1 MNKVKEKLKKYFS
14 ENDIDKLLEKLESK
28 QRSFLINDNYFVKIG
43 KNSNKFFFDNL
54 IKEIDIYKNNQGNQ
68 NLPNL
73 IDYYI
78 CDDVCLIILEKING
92 KMIGQNRNE
101 FNLNLTKNERLNII
115 KNVLDIK
122 NIKINNNL
130 DNSYNREEC
139 LQKYLE
145 TSKMFL
151 DENIYNKIRKL
162 KNEIISEK
170 YERVIAHGDLIS
182 TNIMLNKDNVI
193 FIDWEF
199 ISYKP
204 KYYDLIYFLLF
215 SKTDNSIDIIDEID
229 FNIDKKESFKDGI
242 LLCLK
247 EIKNNSKLYGKID
260 YKIINKN
267 ISRWKRE
274 LNNLLEKFQLKNTSL
289 QK

>member
-78 CDDVCLIILEKING
+78 DDNVCLIILEKING
-92 KMIGQNRNE
+92 KTIGQNRNE
-101 FNLNLTKNERLNII
+101 FNLNLTKNERINII

-145 TSKMFL
+145 ASKMFL
-151 DENIYNKIRKL
+151 DENVYKKIRKL
-162 KNEIISEK
+162 QDEIISEK
-170 YERVIAHGDLIS
+170 YERVIAHSDLIS
-182 TNIMLNKDNVI
+182 TNIMLNKDNVL

-229 FNIDKKESFKDGI
+229 FNIDKKEAFKDGI
-242 LLCLK
+242 ILCLK
-247 EIKNNSKLYGKID
+247 EIKNNSKLYGKIND
-260 YKIINKN
+260 KIINKN
-267 ISRWKRE
+267 INRWKRE
-274 LNNLLEKFQLKNTSL
+274 LNNILEKF
-289 QK
+289 

>member
-78 CDDVCLIILEKING
+78 GDNVCLIILEKING
-92 KMIGQNRNE
+92 KTIGQNRNE
-101 FNLNLTKNERLNII
+101 FNLNLTKNERINII

-145 TSKMFL
+145 ASKMFL
-151 DENIYNKIRKL
+151 DEKIYNKIRKL

-182 TNIMLNKDNVI
+182 TNIMLNKDNII

-199 ISYKP
+199 TSYKP

-215 SKTDNSIDIIDEID
+215 SKTYNSIDIIDEFD
-229 FNIDKKESFKDGI
+229 FNIDKKEALKDGVI
-242 LLCLK
+242 LCLK
-247 EIKNNSKLYGKID
+247 EIQNNSKLYGKID
-260 YKIINKN
+260 DKIVNKN
-267 ISRWKRE
+267 INRWKRE
-274 LNNLLEKFQLKNTSL
+274 LSDILEKF
-289 QK
+289 

>member
-78 CDDVCLIILEKING
+78 CDNVCLIILEKING

-204 KYYDLIYFLLF
+204 KYYDIIYFLLF

-274 LNNLLEKFQLKNTSL
+274 LNNLLEKF
-289 QK
+289 

>member
-229 FNIDKKESFKDGI
+229 FNIDKKESVKDGI
-242 LLCLK
+242 ILCLK

-274 LNNLLEKFQLKNTSL
+274 LNNLLEKF
-289 QK
+289 

>member
-92 KMIGQNRNE
+92 KMIGQNRNQ

-229 FNIDKKESFKDGI
+229 FNIDKKESLKDGI
-242 LLCLK
+242 ILCLK

-274 LNNLLEKFQLKNTSL
+274 LNNLLEKF
-289 QK
+289 

>member
-28 QRSFLINDNYFVKIG
+28 QRSFLINNNYFVKIG

-54 IKEIDIYKNNQGNQ
+54 IKEIDIYKNNRGNQ

-73 IDYYI
+73 INYYI
-78 CDDVCLIILEKING
+78 DDNICLIILEKISG
-92 KMIGQNRNE
+92 KTIGQNRNE

-145 TSKMFL
+145 ASKMFL
-151 DENIYNKIRKL
+151 DEKIYNKIRKL
-162 KNEIISEK
+162 QDEIIIEK

-182 TNIMLNKDNVI
+182 TNIMLNKDNVL

-229 FNIDKKESFKDGI
+229 FNIDKKEAFKDGI
-242 LLCLK
+242 ILCLK

-260 YKIINKN
+260 DKIINKN
-267 ISRWKRE
+267 INRWKRE
-274 LNNLLEKFQLKNTSL
+274 LNNLLEKF
-289 QK
+289 

>member
-28 QRSFLINDNYFVKIG
+28 QRSFLINNNYFVKIG

-73 IDYYI
+73 IDYYM
-78 CDDVCLIILEKING
+78 DDNICLIILEKISG
-92 KMIGQNRNE
+92 KTIGQNRNE

-229 FNIDKKESFKDGI
+229 FNIDKKESLKDGI
-242 LLCLK
+242 ILCLK

-274 LNNLLEKFQLKNTSL
+274 LNDLLEKF
-289 QK
+289 

>member
-78 CDDVCLIILEKING
+78 CDNVCLIILEKING

-182 TNIMLNKDNVI
+182 TNIMLNNDNVI

-229 FNIDKKESFKDGI
+229 FNIDKKESLKDGI
-242 LLCLK
+242 ILCLK

-260 YKIINKN
+260 DKIINKN

-274 LNNLLEKFQLKNTSL
+274 LNNLLEKF
-289 QK
+289 

>member
-92 KMIGQNRNE
+92 KMIGQNRNQ

-229 FNIDKKESFKDGI
+229 FNIDKKEAFKDGI
-242 LLCLK
+242 ILCLK

-260 YKIINKN
+260 DKIINKN
-267 ISRWKRE
+267 KNRWKRE
-274 LNNLLEKFQLKNTSL
+274 LNNLLEKF
-289 QK
+289 

>member
-28 QRSFLINDNYFVKIG
+28 QRSFLINNNYFVKIG

-54 IKEIDIYKNNQGNQ
+54 IKEIDIYKNNRGNQ

-78 CDDVCLIILEKING
+78 DDNICLIILEKISG
-92 KMIGQNRNE
+92 KTIGQNRNE

-145 TSKMFL
+145 ASKMFL
-151 DENIYNKIRKL
+151 DEKIYNKIRKL
-162 KNEIISEK
+162 QDEIIIEK

-182 TNIMLNKDNVI
+182 TNIMLNKDNVF

-199 ISYKP
+199 MSYKP

-229 FNIDKKESFKDGI
+229 FNIDKKEAFKDGI
-242 LLCLK
+242 ILCLK
-247 EIKNNSKLYGKID
+247 EIKNNSKLYEKID
-260 YKIINKN
+260 DKIINKN
-267 ISRWKRE
+267 INRWKRE
-274 LNNLLEKFQLKNTSL
+274 LNNLLEKF
-289 QK
+289 

>member
-78 CDDVCLIILEKING
+78 CDNVCLIILEKING

-204 KYYDLIYFLLF
+204 KYYDLIFF
-215 SKTDNSIDIIDEID
+215 
-229 FNIDKKESFKDGI
+229 
-242 LLCLK
+242 
-247 EIKNNSKLYGKID
+247 
-260 YKIINKN
+260 
-267 ISRWKRE
+267 
-274 LNNLLEKFQLKNTSL
+274 
-289 QK
+289 

>member
-28 QRSFLINDNYFVKIG
+28 QRSFLINNNYFVKIG

-78 CDDVCLIILEKING
+78 DDNICLIILEKISG
-92 KMIGQNRNE
+92 KTIGQNRNE
-101 FNLNLTKNERLNII
+101 FNLNLTENERLNII
-115 KNVLDIK
+115 KNVLNIK

-130 DNSYNREEC
+130 DNSYNRKEY

-145 TSKMFL
+145 ASKMFL
-151 DENIYNKIRKL
+151 DEKIYNKIRKL
-162 KNEIISEK
+162 QDEIIIEK

-182 TNIMLNKDNVI
+182 TNIMLNKDNVL

-229 FNIDKKESFKDGI
+229 FNIDKKEAFKDGI
-242 LLCLK
+242 ILCLK

-260 YKIINKN
+260 DKIINKN

-274 LNNLLEKFQLKNTSL
+274 LNNLLEKF
-289 QK
+289 

>member
-14 ENDIDKLLEKLESK
+14 ENDIDKLLEKLENK
-28 QRSFLINDNYFVKIG
+28 QRSFLINNNYFVKIG

-78 CDDVCLIILEKING
+78 DDNICLIILEKISG
-92 KMIGQNRNE
+92 KTIGQNRNE

-145 TSKMFL
+145 ASKMFL

-162 KNEIISEK
+162 QDEIIIEK

-182 TNIMLNKDNVI
+182 TNIMLNKDNVL

-229 FNIDKKESFKDGI
+229 FNIDKKEAFKDGI
-242 LLCLK
+242 ILCLK

-260 YKIINKN
+260 DKIINKN
-267 ISRWKRE
+267 INRWKRE
-274 LNNLLEKFQLKNTSL
+274 LNNLLEKF
-289 QK
+289 

>member
-78 CDDVCLIILEKING
+78 CDNVCLIILEKING

-182 TNIMLNKDNVI
+182 TNIMLNKDNVL

-229 FNIDKKESFKDGI
+229 FNIDKKELLKDGI
-242 LLCLK
+242 ILCLK

-274 LNNLLEKFQLKNTSL
+274 LNNLLEKF
-289 QK
+289 

>member
-78 CDDVCLIILEKING
+78 CDNVCLIILEKING

-151 DENIYNKIRKL
+151 DEKIYNKIRKL

-204 KYYDLIYFLLF
+204 KNYDLIYFLLF

-229 FNIDKKESFKDGI
+229 FNIDKKESIKDGI
-242 LLCLK
+242 ILCLK

-274 LNNLLEKFQLKNTSL
+274 LNNLLEKF
-289 QK
+289 

>member
-14 ENDIDKLLEKLESK
+14 ENDIDKLLEKLENK
-28 QRSFLINDNYFVKIG
+28 QRSFIINNNYFAKIG

-54 IKEIDIYKNNQGNQ
+54 IKEIDIYKSNQGNQ

-78 CDDVCLIILEKING
+78 DDNVCLIILEKING
-92 KMIGQNRNE
+92 KTIGQNRND
-101 FNLNLTKNERLNII
+101 FNLNLTENERINII
-115 KNVLDIK
+115 KNVLNIK

-130 DNSYNREEC
+130 DNSYNRKEC
-139 LQKYLE
+139 LKKYLE
-145 TSKMFL
+145 ASKMFL
-151 DENIYNKIRKL
+151 DENVYKKIRKL
-162 KNEIISEK
+162 QDEIISEK

-182 TNIMLNKDNVI
+182 TNIMLNNDNVI

-215 SKTDNSIDIIDEID
+215 SKTDNSIDITDEID
-229 FNIDKKESFKDGI
+229 FNIDKKEALKDGI
-242 LLCLK
+242 ILCLK
-247 EIKNNSKLYGKID
+247 EIRNNSKLYGKID
-260 YKIINKN
+260 DKIINKN
-267 ISRWKRE
+267 INRWKRE
-274 LNNLLEKFQLKNTSL
+274 LNNLLEKF
-289 QK
+289 

>member
-28 QRSFLINDNYFVKIG
+28 QRSFLINNNYFVKIG

-54 IKEIDIYKNNQGNQ
+54 IKEIDIYKNNRGNQ

-78 CDDVCLIILEKING
+78 DDNICLIILEKISG
-92 KMIGQNRNE
+92 KTIGQNRNE
-101 FNLNLTKNERLNII
+101 FNLNLTENERLNII
-115 KNVLDIK
+115 KNVLNIK

-130 DNSYNREEC
+130 DNNYNRKEY

-145 TSKMFL
+145 ASKMFL
-151 DENIYNKIRKL
+151 DEKIYNKIRKL
-162 KNEIISEK
+162 QDEIIIEK

-182 TNIMLNKDNVI
+182 TNIMLNKDNVL

-229 FNIDKKESFKDGI
+229 FNIDKKEAFKDGI
-242 LLCLK
+242 ILCLK

-260 YKIINKN
+260 DKIINKN

-274 LNNLLEKFQLKNTSL
+274 LNNLLEKF
-289 QK
+289 

>member
-1 MNKVKEKLKKYFS
+1 MNKVKETLKKYFS

-229 FNIDKKESFKDGI
+229 FNIDKKESLKDGI
-242 LLCLK
+242 ILCLK

-274 LNNLLEKFQLKNTSL
+274 LNNLLEKF
-289 QK
+289 

>member
-1 MNKVKEKLKKYFS
+1 MNKVMNKVKEKLKKYFS

-78 CDDVCLIILEKING
+78 CDDVCLIILEKMNG

-101 FNLNLTKNERLNII
+101 FNLNLTKSERLNII

-229 FNIDKKESFKDGI
+229 FNIDKKESLKDGI
-242 LLCLK
+242 ILCLK

-274 LNNLLEKFQLKNTSL
+274 LNNLLEKF
-289 QK
+289 

>member
-28 QRSFLINDNYFVKIG
+28 QRSFLINNNYFVKIG

-78 CDDVCLIILEKING
+78 DDNICLIILEKISG
-92 KMIGQNRNE
+92 KTIGQNRNE
-101 FNLNLTKNERLNII
+101 FNLNLTENERLNII
-115 KNVLDIK
+115 KNVLNIK

-130 DNSYNREEC
+130 DNSYNRKEY

-145 TSKMFL
+145 VSKMLL
-151 DENIYNKIRKL
+151 DEKIYNKIRKL
-162 KNEIISEK
+162 QDEIIIEK

-182 TNIMLNKDNVI
+182 TNIMLNKDNVL

-229 FNIDKKESFKDGI
+229 FNIDKKEAFKDGI
-242 LLCLK
+242 ILCLK

-260 YKIINKN
+260 DKIINKN
-267 ISRWKRE
+267 INRWKRE
-274 LNNLLEKFQLKNTSL
+274 LNNLLEKF
-289 QK
+289 

>member
-43 KNSNKFFFDNL
+43 KNNNKFFFDNL

-78 CDDVCLIILEKING
+78 CDNVCLIILEKING

-162 KNEIISEK
+162 KNESISEK

-182 TNIMLNKDNVI
+182 TNIMLNNDNVI

-229 FNIDKKESFKDGI
+229 FNIDKKESLKDGI
-242 LLCLK
+242 ILCLK

-260 YKIINKN
+260 DKIINKN

-274 LNNLLEKFQLKNTSL
+274 LNNLLEKF
-289 QK
+289 

>member
-130 DNSYNREEC
+130 DNSYNREER

-229 FNIDKKESFKDGI
+229 FNIDKKELLKDGI
-242 LLCLK
+242 ILCLK

-274 LNNLLEKFQLKNTSL
+274 LNNLLEKF
-289 QK
+289 

>member
-28 QRSFLINDNYFVKIG
+28 QRSFLINNNYFVKIG

-54 IKEIDIYKNNQGNQ
+54 IKEIDIYKNNRGNQ

-78 CDDVCLIILEKING
+78 DDNICLIILEKISG
-92 KMIGQNRNE
+92 KTIGQNRNE
-101 FNLNLTKNERLNII
+101 FNLNLTENERINII

-130 DNSYNREEC
+130 DNSYNRKEC
-139 LQKYLE
+139 FQKYLE
-145 TSKMFL
+145 ASKMFL
-151 DENIYNKIRKL
+151 DEKIYNKIRKL
-162 KNEIISEK
+162 QDEIIIEK

-182 TNIMLNKDNVI
+182 TNIMLNKDNVL

-229 FNIDKKESFKDGI
+229 FNIDKKEAFKDGI
-242 LLCLK
+242 ILCLK
-247 EIKNNSKLYGKID
+247 EIKNNSKLYEKID
-260 YKIINKN
+260 DKIINKN
-267 ISRWKRE
+267 INRWKRE
-274 LNNLLEKFQLKNTSL
+274 LNNLLEKF
-289 QK
+289 

>member
-229 FNIDKKESFKDGI
+229 FNIDKKESLKDGI
-242 LLCLK
+242 ILCLK

-274 LNNLLEKFQLKNTSL
+274 LNNLLEKF
-289 QK
+289 

>member
-14 ENDIDKLLEKLESK
+14 ENDINKLLEKLESK

-54 IKEIDIYKNNQGNQ
+54 IKEIDIYKNNQDNQ

-229 FNIDKKESFKDGI
+229 FNIDKKESLKDGI
-242 LLCLK
+242 ILCLK

-274 LNNLLEKFQLKNTSL
+274 LNNLLEKF
-289 QK
+289 

>member
-139 LQKYLE
+139 LKKYLE

-229 FNIDKKESFKDGI
+229 FNIDKKESLKDGI
-242 LLCLK
+242 ILCLK
-247 EIKNNSKLYGKID
+247 EIKINSKLYGEID

-274 LNNLLEKFQLKNTSL
+274 LNNLLEKF
-289 QK
+289 

>member
-14 ENDIDKLLEKLESK
+14 ENDIGKLLEKLESK
-28 QRSFLINDNYFVKIG
+28 QRSFLINNNYFVKIG

-54 IKEIDIYKNNQGNQ
+54 IKEIDIYKSNQGNQ

-78 CDDVCLIILEKING
+78 DDNICLIILEKISG
-92 KMIGQNRNE
+92 KTIGQNRNE

-115 KNVLDIK
+115 KNVLDIN

-130 DNSYNREEC
+130 DNSYNRKEY

-145 TSKMFL
+145 ATKMFL
-151 DENIYNKIRKL
+151 DEKIYNKIRKL
-162 KNEIISEK
+162 QDEIIIEK

-182 TNIMLNKDNVI
+182 TNIMLNKDNI
-193 FIDWEF
+193 LFIDWEF

-215 SKTDNSIDIIDEID
+215 SKTDNSIDIIDEIE
-229 FNIDKKESFKDGI
+229 FNIDKKEALKDGI
-242 LLCLK
+242 ILCLK
-247 EIKNNSKLYGKID
+247 EIQNNSKLYGKID
-260 YKIINKN
+260 DKIINKN
-267 ISRWKRE
+267 INRWKRE
-274 LNNLLEKFQLKNTSL
+274 LDSLLEKF
-289 QK
+289 

>member
-28 QRSFLINDNYFVKIG
+28 QRSFLINNNYFVKIG

-54 IKEIDIYKNNQGNQ
+54 IKEIDIYKNNRGNQ

-78 CDDVCLIILEKING
+78 DDNICLIILEKISG
-92 KMIGQNRNE
+92 KTIGQNRNE
-101 FNLNLTKNERLNII
+101 FNLNLTENERLNII
-115 KNVLDIK
+115 KNVLNIK

-130 DNSYNREEC
+130 DNNYNRKEY

-145 TSKMFL
+145 VSKMFL
-151 DENIYNKIRKL
+151 DEKIYNKIRKL
-162 KNEIISEK
+162 QDEIIIEK

-182 TNIMLNKDNVI
+182 TNIMLNKDNVL

-229 FNIDKKESFKDGI
+229 FNIDKKEAFKDGI
-242 LLCLK
+242 ILCLK

-260 YKIINKN
+260 DKIINKN
-267 ISRWKRE
+267 INRWKRE
-274 LNNLLEKFQLKNTSL
+274 LNNLLEKF
-289 QK
+289 

>member
-14 ENDIDKLLEKLESK
+14 ENDIGKLLEKLESK
-28 QRSFLINDNYFVKIG
+28 QRSFLINNNYFVKIG

-78 CDDVCLIILEKING
+78 DDNVCLIILKKING
-92 KMIGQNRNE
+92 KTIGQNRNE

-145 TSKMFL
+145 ASKMFL
-151 DENIYNKIRKL
+151 DEKIYNIIRKL
-162 KNEIISEK
+162 QDEIIIEK
-170 YERVIAHGDLIS
+170 YERVIAHSDLIS
-182 TNIMLNKDNVI
+182 TNIMLNNDNVI

-229 FNIDKKESFKDGI
+229 FNIDKKEAFKDGI
-242 LLCLK
+242 ILCLK

-260 YKIINKN
+260 DKIINRN
-267 ISRWKRE
+267 INRWKRE
-274 LNNLLEKFQLKNTSL
+274 LNNILEKF
-289 QK
+289 

>member
-92 KMIGQNRNE
+92 KMIGQNRNQ
-101 FNLNLTKNERLNII
+101 FNFNLTKNERLNII

-229 FNIDKKESFKDGI
+229 FNIDKKEAFKDGI
-242 LLCLK
+242 ILCLK

-260 YKIINKN
+260 DKIINKN
-267 ISRWKRE
+267 INRWKRE
-274 LNNLLEKFQLKNTSL
+274 LNNLLEKF
-289 QK
+289 

>member
-78 CDDVCLIILEKING
+78 CDNVCLIILEKING

-122 NIKINNNL
+122 NIKINDNL

-229 FNIDKKESFKDGI
+229 FNIDKKELLKDGI
-242 LLCLK
+242 ILCLK

-274 LNNLLEKFQLKNTSL
+274 LNNLLEKF
-289 QK
+289 

>member
-28 QRSFLINDNYFVKIG
+28 QRSFIINNNYFVKIG

-78 CDDVCLIILEKING
+78 DDNICLIILEKISG
-92 KMIGQNRNE
+92 KTIGQNRNE

-115 KNVLDIK
+115 KNVLNIK

-145 TSKMFL
+145 ASKMFL
-151 DENIYNKIRKL
+151 DEKIYNKIRKL
-162 KNEIISEK
+162 QDEIIIEK

-182 TNIMLNKDNVI
+182 TNIMLNKDNVL

-229 FNIDKKESFKDGI
+229 FNIDKKEVFKDGI
-242 LLCLK
+242 ILCLK

-260 YKIINKN
+260 DKIINKN

-274 LNNLLEKFQLKNTSL
+274 LNNLLENF
-289 QK
+289 

>member
-78 CDDVCLIILEKING
+78 CDDVCLIILERING

-229 FNIDKKESFKDGI
+229 FNIDKKESLKDGI
-242 LLCLK
+242 ILCLK

-274 LNNLLEKFQLKNTSL
+274 LNNLLEKF
-289 QK
+289 

>member
-28 QRSFLINDNYFVKIG
+28 QRSFIINNNYFVKIG

-78 CDDVCLIILEKING
+78 DDNICLIILEKISG
-92 KMIGQNRNE
+92 KTIGQNRNE

-115 KNVLDIK
+115 KNVLNIK

-130 DNSYNREEC
+130 DNSYNRKEY

-145 TSKMFL
+145 ASKMFL
-151 DENIYNKIRKL
+151 DEKIYNKIRKL
-162 KNEIISEK
+162 QDEIIIEK

-182 TNIMLNKDNVI
+182 TNIMLNKDNVL
-193 FIDWEF
+193 FIDWKF

-229 FNIDKKESFKDGI
+229 FNIDKKEAFKDGI
-242 LLCLK
+242 ILCLK

-260 YKIINKN
+260 DKIINKN
-267 ISRWKRE
+267 INRWKRE
-274 LNNLLEKFQLKNTSL
+274 LNNLLEKF
-289 QK
+289 

>member
-1 MNKVKEKLKKYFS
+1 MNKVMNKVKEKLKKYFS

-92 KMIGQNRNE
+92 KMIGQNRNQ

-274 LNNLLEKFQLKNTSL
+274 LNNLLEKF
-289 QK
+289 

>member
-78 CDDVCLIILEKING
+78 CDNVCLIILEKING

-151 DENIYNKIRKL
+151 DENTYNKIRKL

-229 FNIDKKESFKDGI
+229 FNIDKKESLKDGI
-242 LLCLK
+242 ILCLK

-274 LNNLLEKFQLKNTSL
+274 LNNLLEKF
-289 QK
+289 

>member
-28 QRSFLINDNYFVKIG
+28 QRSFLINNNYFVKIG

-54 IKEIDIYKNNQGNQ
+54 IKEIDIYKNNRGNQ

-78 CDDVCLIILEKING
+78 DDNICLIILEKISG
-92 KMIGQNRNE
+92 KTIGQNRNE
-101 FNLNLTKNERLNII
+101 FNLNLTENERLNII

-130 DNSYNREEC
+130 DNSYNRKEY

-145 TSKMFL
+145 VSKMFL
-151 DENIYNKIRKL
+151 DEKIYNKIRKL
-162 KNEIISEK
+162 QDEIIIEK

-182 TNIMLNKDNVI
+182 TNIMLNKDNVL

-229 FNIDKKESFKDGI
+229 FNIDKKEAFKDGI
-242 LLCLK
+242 ILCLK

-260 YKIINKN
+260 DKIINKN
-267 ISRWKRE
+267 INRWKRE
-274 LNNLLEKFQLKNTSL
+274 LNNLLEKF
-289 QK
+289 

>member
-1 MNKVKEKLKKYFS
+1 MNKVKGKLKKYFS
-14 ENDIDKLLEKLESK
+14 ENDIDKLLEKIESK
-28 QRSFLINDNYFVKIG
+28 QRSFLINNNYFVKIG

-78 CDDVCLIILEKING
+78 DDNICLIILEKISG
-92 KMIGQNRNE
+92 KTIGQNRNE

-130 DNSYNREEC
+130 DNSYNRKEY

-145 TSKMFL
+145 ASKMFL

-162 KNEIISEK
+162 QDEIISEK

-182 TNIMLNKDNVI
+182 TNIMLNKDNVL

-215 SKTDNSIDIIDEID
+215 SKTDNSIDIIDGID
-229 FNIDKKESFKDGI
+229 FNIDKKESLKDGI
-242 LLCLK
+242 ILCLK

-260 YKIINKN
+260 YKVINKN

-274 LNNLLEKFQLKNTSL
+274 LNNLLEKF
-289 QK
+289 